1 MGKTN
6 KLQNIKAIQQM
17 LEGNHKFQ
25 TKKITGFSDAKDA
38 ARKSERHEIGDIWE
52 ETDHAGNIWVIEQK
66 DGYRVRKT
74 KNAEVF
80 QEIRD
85 SLRSFPNCRKETCTC
100 LAPKPLDETM
110 RKANGMCFD
119 CTIEMEHDLKK
130 QGKFEEYEKN
140 RIRENAL
147 AWLRNAEHDVEMLK
161 QTYTQAT
168 DFILNSEGEKETYAA
183 RMTPDEFKE
192 KVEAEFVKFKED
204 FLKRLDGEDDE
215 NN

>member
-25 TKKITGFSDAKDA
+25 SKKTIGFSDAKDA

-52 ETDHAGNIWVIEQK
+52 ETDPAGNIWVMEQK

-147 AWLRNAEHDVEMLK
+147 AWLRNAEQDVEMLK

-183 RMTPDEFKE
+183 RMTSEEFKE
-192 KVEAEFVKFKED
+192 KVEAEFAKFKED
-204 FLKRLDGEDDE
+204 FLKRLDGEDNE

>member
-25 TKKITGFSDAKDA
+25 SKKTIGFSDAKDA

-52 ETDHAGNIWVIEQK
+52 ETDPAGNIWVIEQK

-147 AWLRNAEHDVEMLK
+147 AWLRNAEQDVEMLK

-183 RMTPDEFKE
+183 RMTSEEFKE
-192 KVEAEFVKFKED
+192 KVEAEFAKFKED
-204 FLKRLDGEDDE
+204 FLKRLDGEDNE

>member
-25 TKKITGFSDAKDA
+25 TKKTTGFSDAKEM
-38 ARKSERHEIGDIWE
+38 ARKSERHEIGDVWE
-52 ETDHAGNIWVIEQK
+52 ETDHAGNVWVIEQK

-147 AWLRNAEHDVEMLK
+147 AWLRNAEQDVEMLK

-168 DFILNSEGEKETYAA
+168 DFILNSDGEKETYAA
-183 RMTPDEFKE
+183 RMTSEEFKE
-192 KVEAEFVKFKED
+192 KVEAEFAKFKED